1 MAIVLIIV
9 LILLVLW
16 FISTQRR
23 LVAMDENINNAMS
36 QIGVQ
41 LSSRW
46 DALTA
51 LLDLTK
57 GYAEHEYKTL
67 SETIKMRSGITAKST
82 AAESP
87 LFAGFFPCA
96 PPPRYPHRFAVSCP
110 ALPSFSFMIPQIF
123 PLQKP
128 FFRGKI
134 DASKCREPEK
144 YPSILW
150 HREALRRL
158 RGRTGQD
165 AGSSP
170 GSSAAEPTVRIV
182 GGDGMTHV
190 TGLQSVRLRAQSW
203 VVPRSICGF
212 VPVAG
217 RSLSFFRPPKCYHYK
232 LEGSL

>member
-1 MAIVLIIV
+1 MSLSFFTNSKYIGYSFINDFSFYNIQSKSQCRII
-9 LILLVLW
+9 
-16 FISTQRR
+16 
-23 LVAMDENINNAMS
+23 
-36 QIGVQ
+36 
-41 LSSRW
+41 
-46 DALTA
+46 
-51 LLDLTK
+51 
-57 GYAEHEYKTL
+57 
-67 SETIKMRSGITAKST
+67 
-82 AAESP
+82 
-87 LFAGFFPCA
+87 FAGFFPCA

-110 ALPSFSFMIPQIF
+110 ALPSFSFMIPEIF